1 MDIAATL
8 TTGFGFWNP
17 LIWLAVLVVA
27 LVIAYIIWVY
37 GESSYKPGTEQ
48 TKPYLSG
55 NREPA
60 AKRDVHLGGGHLYW
74 GFTEALSGYYDRIV
88 PLHTGVLTD
97 YLLWFFG
104 IAAALIIIVGLI

>member
-1 MDIAATL
+1 MDIVATL
-8 TTGFGFWNP
+8 VTGFGFWNP
-17 LIWLAVLVVA
+17 IIWLAVLAVA
-27 LVIAYIIWVY
+27 LVIAYLIWLT

-55 NREPA
+55 NPEPA
-60 AKRDVHLGGGHLYW
+60 KQDVHVGGGHLYW
-74 GFTEALSGYYDRIV
+74 GFTEAMRGYYDRIV

-104 IAAALIIIVGLI
+104 IAAILILIVGLI